1 MTMLR
6 ENQTAV
12 VARNEWWADGDASEP
27 YEAGWA
33 SEAMVFL
40 RALDAQGEGGR
51 AVVQVSP
58 DGLRWVDEGTRFDAP
73 DRGQVAFARVRE
85 FGQWLRVRMELPK
98 GRRVKV
104 LLTYNLKS

>member
-1 MTMLR
+1 MLR

-12 VARNEWWADGDASEP
+12 VARNEWWTDGDASEP

-33 SEAMVFL
+33 AEALVFL

-51 AVVQVSP
+51 AVVQVSA
-58 DGLRWVDEGTRFDAP
+58 DGLRWVDEGTVLDAP
-73 DRGQVAFARVRE
+73 AKGQVTFARVRE
-85 FGQWLRVRMELPK
+85 FGQWLRLRMELPQ

-104 LLTYNLKS
+104 LLTYNLKA